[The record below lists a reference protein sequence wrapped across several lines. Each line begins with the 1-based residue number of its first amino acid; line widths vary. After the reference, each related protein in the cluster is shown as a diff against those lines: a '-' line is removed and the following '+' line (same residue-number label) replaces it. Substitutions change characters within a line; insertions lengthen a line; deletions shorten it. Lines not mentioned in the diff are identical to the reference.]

1 MRSSCL
7 NETQLD
13 TDQGMSN
20 RWSARVLEHD
30 FLAADVRR
38 LTLEKPEQA
47 PNFYAGQY
55 LQLIIDGQRFPYSI
69 ASAPHTDDL
78 ELHIKPTEGSA
89 DSLMAEQYLN
99 EKPAA
104 VDFTYPH
111 GNCYLDSVPEC
122 SVILI
127 AAATGVT
134 QMRSIGSGC
143 SRSPKRNRILVL
155 GHINPEEL
163 IFRRTREPR
172 CQHHRFQYCPVVS
185 QGSSAWRGRQGLVVN
200 AAIEDAKTYLA
211 RHLYIRQSNHGLWT
225 LDRLVEQGVN
235 ADRVSA
241 DVFDYA
247 PRQ

>member
-1 MRSSCL
+1 
-7 NETQLD
+7 
-13 TDQGMSN
+13 MSN

-55 LQLIIDGQRFPYSI
+55 LQLIIDDQRFPYSI
-69 ASAPHTDDL
+69 ASAPHTNDL

-111 GNCYLDSVPEC
+111 GNCYVDSVPEC

-134 QMRSIGSGC
+134 QMRSMRWLLAQPEAPTVSLFWGT
-143 SRSPKRNRILVL
+143 LT
-155 GHINPEEL
+155 PEEL
-163 IFRRTREPR
+163 YLSDELESLAASD
-172 CQHHRFQYCPVVS
+172 HRFQYYPVVS
-185 QGSSAWRGRQGLVVN
+185 QSSSAWSGRQGLVVN
-200 AAIEDAKTYLA
+200 AAIEDCEDLSSADI
-211 RHLYIRQSNHGLWT
+211 YISGSPT
-225 LDRLVEQGVN
+225 MVYGSLDRLVEQGVN

>member
-1 MRSSCL
+1 
-7 NETQLD
+7 
-13 TDQGMSN
+13 MSN

-55 LQLIIDGQRFPYSI
+55 LQLIVDDQRFPFSI

-111 GNCYLDSVPEC
+111 GNCYVDSVPEC

-134 QMRSIGSGC
+134 QMRSIARWLLAQPETPTVSLFWGT
-143 SRSPKRNRILVL
+143 LT
-155 GHINPEEL
+155 PEEL
-163 IFRRTREPR
+163 YLSDELESLAASD
-172 CQHHRFQYCPVVS
+172 HRFQYYPVVS
-185 QGSSAWRGRQGLVVN
+185 QSSSAWSGRQGLVVN
-200 AAIEDAKTYLA
+200 AAIEDCEDLSSADI
-211 RHLYIRQSNHGLWT
+211 YISGSPT
-225 LDRLVEQGVN
+225 MVYGSLDRLVEQGVN

>member
-1 MRSSCL
+1 
-7 NETQLD
+7 
-13 TDQGMSN
+13 MSN
-20 RWSARVLEHD
+20 RWAARVLEHD

-55 LQLIIDGQRFPYSI
+55 LQLIIDDQRFPYSI

-111 GNCYLDSVPEC
+111 GNCYVDSVPEC

-134 QMRSIGSGC
+134 QMRSIVRWLLAQPEAPTVSLFWGT
-143 SRSPKRNRILVL
+143 LT
-155 GHINPEEL
+155 PEEL
-163 IFRRTREPR
+163 YLSDELESLAASD
-172 CQHHRFQYCPVVS
+172 HRFQYYPVVS
-185 QGSSAWRGRQGLVVN
+185 QSSSAWSGRQGLVVN
-200 AAIEDAKTYLA
+200 AAIEDCEDLSSADI
-211 RHLYIRQSNHGLWT
+211 YISGSPT
-225 LDRLVEQGVN
+225 MVYGSLDRLVEQGVN

>member
-1 MRSSCL
+1 
-7 NETQLD
+7 
-13 TDQGMSN
+13 MSN
-20 RWSARVLEHD
+20 RWSTRVLEHD

-38 LTLEKPEQA
+38 LILEKPEQI

-55 LQLIIDGQRFPYSI
+55 LQLIVDDQRFPFSI
-69 ASAPHTDDL
+69 ASAPQTNQL

-89 DSLMAEQYLN
+89 DSLMVEQYLN
-99 EKPAA
+99 EKPAS

-111 GNCYLDSVPEC
+111 GNCYVDGVPER

-134 QMRSIGSGC
+134 QMRSIALWLLAQPEAPTVSLFWGT
-143 SRSPKRNRILVL
+143 LT
-155 GHINPEEL
+155 PEEL
-163 IFRRTREPR
+163 YLSDEFESLAASN
-172 CQHHRFQYCPVVS
+172 HRFQYCPVVS
-185 QGSSAWRGRQGLVVN
+185 QGSSAWHGRQGLVVN
-200 AAIEDAKTYLA
+200 AAIEDCEDLSSTDI
-211 RHLYIRQSNHGLWT
+211 YISGSPTMVYGT
-225 LDRLVEQGVN
+225 LDRLIEQGVD

>member
-1 MRSSCL
+1 MSS
-7 NETQLD
+7 
-13 TDQGMSN
+13 

-47 PNFYAGQY
+47 QNFYAGQY
-55 LQLIIDGQRFPYSI
+55 LQLIIDDQRFPFSI
-69 ASAPHTDDL
+69 ASAPHTDHL

-111 GNCYLDSVPEC
+111 GNCYVDSVPEC
-122 SVILI
+122 PVILI

-134 QMRSIGSGC
+134 QMRSIARWLLAQPEAPTVSLFWGT
-143 SRSPKRNRILVL
+143 LT
-155 GHINPEEL
+155 PEEL
-163 IFRRTREPR
+163 YLSDELESLAASD
-172 CQHHRFQYCPVVS
+172 HRFQYYPVVS
-185 QGSSAWRGRQGLVVN
+185 QSGGAWSGRQGLVVN
-200 AAIEDAKTYLA
+200 AAIEDCEDLSSADI
-211 RHLYIRQSNHGLWT
+211 YISGSPTMVYGT
-225 LDRLVEQGVN
+225 LDRLVEQGVD

>member
-1 MRSSCL
+1 
-7 NETQLD
+7 
-13 TDQGMSN
+13 MSN

-55 LQLIIDGQRFPYSI
+55 LQLIIDDQRFPYSI

-134 QMRSIGSGC
+134 QMRSIARWLLAQPEAPTVSLFWGT
-143 SRSPKRNRILVL
+143 LT
-155 GHINPEEL
+155 PEEL
-163 IFRRTREPR
+163 YLSDELESLAASD
-172 CQHHRFQYCPVVS
+172 HRFQYYPVVS
-185 QGSSAWRGRQGLVVN
+185 QSSSAWSGRQGLVVN
-200 AAIEDAKTYLA
+200 AAIEDCEDLSSADI
-211 RHLYIRQSNHGLWT
+211 YISGSPT
-225 LDRLVEQGVN
+225 MVYGSLDRLVEQGVN

-247 PRQ
+247 PRH

>member
-1 MRSSCL
+1 
-7 NETQLD
+7 
-13 TDQGMSN
+13 MSN
-20 RWSARVLEHD
+20 RWSTRVLEHD

-38 LTLEKPEQA
+38 LILEKPEQI

-55 LQLIIDGQRFPYSI
+55 LQLIVDDQRFPFSI
-69 ASAPHTDDL
+69 ASTPQTNQL

-89 DSLMAEQYLN
+89 DSLMVEQYLN
-99 EKPAA
+99 EKPAS

-111 GNCYLDSVPEC
+111 GNCYVDGVPER

-134 QMRSIGSGC
+134 QMRSIALWLLAQPEAPTVSLFWGT
-143 SRSPKRNRILVL
+143 LT
-155 GHINPEEL
+155 PEEL
-163 IFRRTREPR
+163 YLSDELESLAASN
-172 CQHHRFQYCPVVS
+172 HRFQYCPVVS

-200 AAIEDAKTYLA
+200 AAIEDCEDLSSADI
-211 RHLYIRQSNHGLWT
+211 YISGSPTMVYGT
-225 LDRLVEQGVN
+225 LDRLVEQGVD

>member
-1 MRSSCL
+1 
-7 NETQLD
+7 
-13 TDQGMSN
+13 MSN
-20 RWSARVLEHD
+20 RWSTRVLEHD

-38 LTLEKPEQA
+38 LILEKPEQI

-55 LQLIIDGQRFPYSI
+55 LQLIVDDQRFPFSI
-69 ASAPHTDDL
+69 ASTPQTNQL

-89 DSLMAEQYLN
+89 DSLMVEQYLN
-99 EKPAA
+99 EKPAS

-111 GNCYLDSVPEC
+111 GNCYVDGVPDR

-134 QMRSIGSGC
+134 QMRSIALWLLAQPEAPTVSLFWGT
-143 SRSPKRNRILVL
+143 LT
-155 GHINPEEL
+155 PEEL
-163 IFRRTREPR
+163 YLSDELESLAASN
-172 CQHHRFQYCPVVS
+172 HRFQYCPVVS

-200 AAIEDAKTYLA
+200 AAIEDCEDLSSADI
-211 RHLYIRQSNHGLWT
+211 YISGSPTMVYGT
-225 LDRLVEQGVN
+225 LDRLVEQGVD

>member
-1 MRSSCL
+1 
-7 NETQLD
+7 
-13 TDQGMSN
+13 MSN
-20 RWSARVLEHD
+20 RWSTRVLEHD

-38 LTLEKPEQA
+38 LILEKPEQI

-55 LQLIIDGQRFPYSI
+55 LQLIVDDQSFPFSI
-69 ASAPHTDDL
+69 ASAPQTNQL

-89 DSLMAEQYLN
+89 DSLMVEQYLN
-99 EKPAA
+99 EKPAS

-111 GNCYLDSVPEC
+111 GNCYVDGVPER

-134 QMRSIGSGC
+134 QMRSIALWLLAQPEAPTVSLFWGT
-143 SRSPKRNRILVL
+143 LT
-155 GHINPEEL
+155 PEEL
-163 IFRRTREPR
+163 YLSDEFESLAASN
-172 CQHHRFQYCPVVS
+172 HRFQYCPVVS
-185 QGSSAWRGRQGLVVN
+185 QGSSAWHGRQGLVVN
-200 AAIEDAKTYLA
+200 AAIEDCEDLSSTDI
-211 RHLYIRQSNHGLWT
+211 YISGSPTMVYGT
-225 LDRLVEQGVN
+225 LDRLVEQGVD

>member
-1 MRSSCL
+1 
-7 NETQLD
+7 
-13 TDQGMSN
+13 MSN
-20 RWSARVLEHD
+20 RWSTRVLEHD

-38 LTLEKPEQA
+38 LILEKPEQI

-55 LQLIIDGQRFPYSI
+55 LQLIVDDQRFPFSI
-69 ASAPHTDDL
+69 ASTPQTNQL

-89 DSLMAEQYLN
+89 DSLMVEQYLN
-99 EKPAA
+99 EKPAS

-111 GNCYLDSVPEC
+111 GNCYVDGVPER

-134 QMRSIGSGC
+134 QMRSIALWLLAQPEAPTVSLFWGT
-143 SRSPKRNRILVL
+143 LT
-155 GHINPEEL
+155 PEEL
-163 IFRRTREPR
+163 YLSDELESLAASN
-172 CQHHRFQYCPVVS
+172 HRFQYCPVVS

-200 AAIEDAKTYLA
+200 AAIEDCEDLSSADI
-211 RHLYIRQSNHGLWT
+211 YISGSPTMVYGT
-225 LDRLVEQGVN
+225 LDRLVKQGVD

>member
-1 MRSSCL
+1 
-7 NETQLD
+7 
-13 TDQGMSN
+13 MSN

-55 LQLIIDGQRFPYSI
+55 LQLIIDDQRFPYSI

-111 GNCYLDSVPEC
+111 GNCYVDSVPEC

-134 QMRSIGSGC
+134 QMRSIARWLLAQPETPTVSLFWGT
-143 SRSPKRNRILVL
+143 LT
-155 GHINPEEL
+155 PEEL
-163 IFRRTREPR
+163 YLSDELESLAASD
-172 CQHHRFQYCPVVS
+172 HRFQYYPVVS
-185 QGSSAWRGRQGLVVN
+185 QSSSAWSGRQGLVVN
-200 AAIEDAKTYLA
+200 AAIEDCEDLSSADI
-211 RHLYIRQSNHGLWT
+211 YISGSPT
-225 LDRLVEQGVN
+225 MVYGSLDRLVEQGVN

>member
-1 MRSSCL
+1 
-7 NETQLD
+7 
-13 TDQGMSN
+13 MSN

-55 LQLIIDGQRFPYSI
+55 LQLIIDDQRFPYSI
-69 ASAPHTDDL
+69 ASAPHTDHL

-111 GNCYLDSVPEC
+111 GNCYVDSVPEC

-134 QMRSIGSGC
+134 QMRSIVRWLLAQPEAPTVSLFWGT
-143 SRSPKRNRILVL
+143 LT
-155 GHINPEEL
+155 PEEL
-163 IFRRTREPR
+163 YLSDELESLAASD
-172 CQHHRFQYCPVVS
+172 HRFQYYPVVS
-185 QGSSAWRGRQGLVVN
+185 QSSSAWSGRQGLVVN
-200 AAIEDAKTYLA
+200 AAIEDCEDLSSADI
-211 RHLYIRQSNHGLWT
+211 YISGSPT
-225 LDRLVEQGVN
+225 MVYGSLDRLVEQGVN

>member
-1 MRSSCL
+1 
-7 NETQLD
+7 
-13 TDQGMSN
+13 MSN

-55 LQLIIDGQRFPYSI
+55 LQLIIDDQRFPYSI

-111 GNCYLDSVPEC
+111 GNCYVDSVPEC

-127 AAATGVT
+127 AAATGIT
-134 QMRSIGSGC
+134 QMRSIARWLLAQPETPTVSLFWGT
-143 SRSPKRNRILVL
+143 LT
-155 GHINPEEL
+155 PEEL
-163 IFRRTREPR
+163 YLSDELESLAASD
-172 CQHHRFQYCPVVS
+172 HRFQYYPVVS
-185 QGSSAWRGRQGLVVN
+185 QSSSAWSGRQGLVVN
-200 AAIEDAKTYLA
+200 AAIEDCEDLSSADI
-211 RHLYIRQSNHGLWT
+211 YISGSPT
-225 LDRLVEQGVN
+225 MVYGSLDRLVEQGVN

>member
-1 MRSSCL
+1 
-7 NETQLD
+7 
-13 TDQGMSN
+13 MSN
-20 RWSARVLEHD
+20 RWSTRVLEHD

-38 LTLEKPEQA
+38 LILEKPEQI

-55 LQLIIDGQRFPYSI
+55 LQLIVDDQRFPFSI
-69 ASAPHTDDL
+69 ASAPQTNQL

-89 DSLMAEQYLN
+89 DSLMVEQYLN
-99 EKPAA
+99 EKPAS

-111 GNCYLDSVPEC
+111 GNCYVDGVPER

-134 QMRSIGSGC
+134 QMRSIA
-143 SRSPKRNRILVL
+143 LWL
-155 GHINPEEL
+155 LAQPEAPTVSLFWGTLTPDEL
-163 IFRRTREPR
+163 YLSDEFESLAASN
-172 CQHHRFQYCPVVS
+172 HRFQYCPVVS
-185 QGSSAWRGRQGLVVN
+185 QGSSAWHGRQGLVVN
-200 AAIEDAKTYLA
+200 AAIEDCEDLSSTDI
-211 RHLYIRQSNHGLWT
+211 YISGSPTMVYGT
-225 LDRLVEQGVN
+225 LDRLVEQGVD

>member
-1 MRSSCL
+1 
-7 NETQLD
+7 
-13 TDQGMSN
+13 MSN

-55 LQLIIDGQRFPYSI
+55 LQLIIDDQRFPYSI

-111 GNCYLDSVPEC
+111 GNCYVDSVPEC

-134 QMRSIGSGC
+134 QMRSIA
-143 SRSPKRNRILVL
+143 RWLL
-155 GHINPEEL
+155 AQPETPTVSLFWGTLTPQEL
-163 IFRRTREPR
+163 YLSDELESLAVSD
-172 CQHHRFQYCPVVS
+172 HRFQYYPVVS
-185 QGSSAWRGRQGLVVN
+185 QSSSAWSGRQGLVVN
-200 AAIEDAKTYLA
+200 AAIEDCEDLSSADI
-211 RHLYIRQSNHGLWT
+211 YISGSPT
-225 LDRLVEQGVN
+225 MVYGSLDRLVEQGVN

>member
-1 MRSSCL
+1 
-7 NETQLD
+7 
-13 TDQGMSN
+13 MSN
-20 RWSARVLEHD
+20 RWSTRDLEHD
-30 FLAADVRR
+30 FLSADVRR

-55 LQLIIDGQRFPYSI
+55 LQLIIDDQRFPYSI
-69 ASAPHTDDL
+69 ASAPHTDHL

-111 GNCYLDSVPEC
+111 GNCYVDSVPEC

-134 QMRSIGSGC
+134 QMRSIVRWLLAQPEAPTVSLFWGT
-143 SRSPKRNRILVL
+143 LT
-155 GHINPEEL
+155 PEEL
-163 IFRRTREPR
+163 YLSDELESLAASD
-172 CQHHRFQYCPVVS
+172 HRFQYYPVVS
-185 QGSSAWRGRQGLVVN
+185 QSSSAWSGRQGLVVN
-200 AAIEDAKTYLA
+200 AAIEDCEDLSSADI
-211 RHLYIRQSNHGLWT
+211 YISGSPT
-225 LDRLVEQGVN
+225 MVYGSLDRLVEQGVN

>member
-1 MRSSCL
+1 
-7 NETQLD
+7 
-13 TDQGMSN
+13 MSN

-55 LQLIIDGQRFPYSI
+55 LQLIIDDQRFPYSI

-111 GNCYLDSVPEC
+111 GNCYVDSVPEC

-134 QMRSIGSGC
+134 QMRSIARWLLAQPEAPTVSLFWGT
-143 SRSPKRNRILVL
+143 LT
-155 GHINPEEL
+155 PEEL
-163 IFRRTREPR
+163 YLSDELESLAASD
-172 CQHHRFQYCPVVS
+172 HRFQYYPVVS
-185 QGSSAWRGRQGLVVN
+185 QSSSAWSGRQGLVVN
-200 AAIEDAKTYLA
+200 AAIEDCEDLSSADI
-211 RHLYIRQSNHGLWT
+211 YISGSPTMVYGT
-225 LDRLVEQGVN
+225 LDRLVEEGVD

>member
-1 MRSSCL
+1 
-7 NETQLD
+7 
-13 TDQGMSN
+13 MSN

-55 LQLIIDGQRFPYSI
+55 LQLIIDDQRFPYSI

-111 GNCYLDSVPEC
+111 GNCYVASVPEC

-134 QMRSIGSGC
+134 QMRSIARWLLAQPEAPTVSLFWGT
-143 SRSPKRNRILVL
+143 LT
-155 GHINPEEL
+155 PEEL
-163 IFRRTREPR
+163 YLSDELESLAASD
-172 CQHHRFQYCPVVS
+172 HRFQYYPVVS
-185 QGSSAWRGRQGLVVN
+185 QSSSAWSGRQGLVVN
-200 AAIEDAKTYLA
+200 AAIEDCEDLSSADI
-211 RHLYIRQSNHGLWT
+211 YISGSPT
-225 LDRLVEQGVN
+225 MVYGSLDRLVEQGVN

>member
-1 MRSSCL
+1 
-7 NETQLD
+7 
-13 TDQGMSN
+13 MSN
-20 RWSARVLEHD
+20 RWSTRVLEHD

-38 LTLEKPEQA
+38 LILEKPEQI

-55 LQLIIDGQRFPYSI
+55 LQLIVADQSFPFSI
-69 ASAPHTDDL
+69 ASAPQTNQL

-89 DSLMAEQYLN
+89 DSLMVEQYLN
-99 EKPAA
+99 EKPTS

-111 GNCYLDSVPEC
+111 GNCYVDGVPER

-134 QMRSIGSGC
+134 QMRSIALWLLAQPEAPTVSLFWGT
-143 SRSPKRNRILVL
+143 LTA
-155 GHINPEEL
+155 EEL
-163 IFRRTREPR
+163 YLSDELESLAASN
-172 CQHHRFQYCPVVS
+172 HRFQYCPVVS

-200 AAIEDAKTYLA
+200 AAIEDCEDLSSADI
-211 RHLYIRQSNHGLWT
+211 YISGSPTMVYGT
-225 LDRLVEQGVN
+225 LDRLVEQGVD

>member
-1 MRSSCL
+1 
-7 NETQLD
+7 
-13 TDQGMSN
+13 MSN
-20 RWSARVLEHD
+20 RWSTRVLEHD

-38 LTLEKPEQA
+38 LILEKPEQI

-55 LQLIIDGQRFPYSI
+55 LQLIVDDQRFPFSI
-69 ASAPHTDDL
+69 ASAPQTNQL

-89 DSLMAEQYLN
+89 DSLMVEQYLN
-99 EKPAA
+99 EKPAS

-111 GNCYLDSVPEC
+111 GNCYVDGVPEH

-134 QMRSIGSGC
+134 QMRSIALWLLAQPEAPTVSLFWGT
-143 SRSPKRNRILVL
+143 LT
-155 GHINPEEL
+155 PEEL
-163 IFRRTREPR
+163 YLSDELESLAASN
-172 CQHHRFQYCPVVS
+172 HRFQYCPVVS

-200 AAIEDAKTYLA
+200 AAIEDCEDLSSADI
-211 RHLYIRQSNHGLWT
+211 YISGSPTMVYGT
-225 LDRLVEQGVN
+225 LDRLVEQGVD
-235 ADRVSA
+235 AGRVSA

>member
-1 MRSSCL
+1 
-7 NETQLD
+7 
-13 TDQGMSN
+13 MSN

-55 LQLIIDGQRFPYSI
+55 LQLIIDDQRFPYSI
-69 ASAPHTDDL
+69 ASAPHTNDL

-111 GNCYLDSVPEC
+111 GNCYVDSVPEC
-122 SVILI
+122 PVILI

-134 QMRSIGSGC
+134 QMRSIARWLLAQPEAPTVSLFWGT
-143 SRSPKRNRILVL
+143 LT
-155 GHINPEEL
+155 PEEL
-163 IFRRTREPR
+163 YLSDELESLAASD
-172 CQHHRFQYCPVVS
+172 HRFQYYPVVS
-185 QGSSAWRGRQGLVVN
+185 QSSSAWSGRQGLVVN
-200 AAIEDAKTYLA
+200 AAIEDCEDLSSADI
-211 RHLYIRQSNHGLWT
+211 YISGSPT
-225 LDRLVEQGVN
+225 MVYGSLDRLVEQGVN